1 MKLFRPLSRIH
12 GDKNETFKKYY
23 YFKSGVAS
31 SNYIFSIASIRI
43 NLYWALDVSVI
54 ENFYS
59 IVPDYV

>member
-1 MKLFRPLSRIH
+1 MGTRTKPL
-12 GDKNETFKKYY
+12 
-23 YFKSGVAS
+23 KSIIISKVESAS